1 MKIWKLPELELL
13 ASVDASN
20 DRLWNVTT
28 LNDLLISGGDQEET
42 SIYNIKNLSSPV
54 LKGKLVFSDESY
66 AFFPCGS
73 DSFYTNNQS
82 IMQVRRDEDGTLL
95 EGQLA
100 EYLLNTACD
109 LRILKDLFSPETNDQ
124 SKFRLT
130 NKGLL
135 QIPQ

>member
-1 MKIWKLPELELL
+1 
-13 ASVDASN
+13 V
-20 DRLWNVTT
+20 
-28 LNDLLISGGDQEET
+28 NDLLICGGDEEET
-42 SIYNIKNLSSPV
+42 SIWDIKNLSCPV
-54 LKGKLVFSDESY
+54 LKAKLVFSDESY
-66 AFFPCGS
+66 AFLPGGS

-82 IMQVRRDEDGTLL
+82 IMQVRRNEDGTLV

-109 LRILKDLFSPETNDQ
+109 LRILKDLFSPENNDL